1 MKPSSLC
8 ICLYHTSL
16 YSISTRSPSFFSFL
30 FQRPPRLKSFDAD
43 EFITTLEHSGPQL
56 TSRLKGNW
64 VALYRYERE
73 YFNSQTSGQTFSF
86 CSELFKKQLLFYVR
100 VDHCKSQVKMKR
112 MLTQNFGGT
121 NKEYYG
127 IFDTG

>member
-64 VALYRYERE
+64 VALYRYKRG
-73 YFNSQTSGQTFSF
+73 YFNSQNQWSNLGA
-86 CSELFKKQLLFYVR
+86 ELFKKQLLVYVR